1 VRPTGWTSS
10 TRWSAGGAIDSEQT
24 ACLAL
29 PVVEPTVEGA
39 RALGARYWVELGR
52 LARGIVRPVVG
63 SAGVEL
69 RLLSRRGPRLLVLGP
84 PELSAS
90 GDTVASRFPIVG
102 GVLTRRP
109 GGALTLSQ
117 AGEGEVEVRVS
128 VNGYL
133 PVLGR
138 GPGRRALFYVLTQA
152 RLHDL
157 VSRRFF
163 NGLIAA
169 ARS

>member
-1 VRPTGWTSS
+1 MRPTGWTSS
-10 TRWSAGGAIDSEQT
+10 TRWSDGGAIDSEQT
-24 ACLAL
+24 ARLER
-29 PVVEPTVEGA
+29 PVVAPTLDGA
-39 RALGARYWVELGR
+39 RTLGARYWVELGR
-52 LARGIVRPVVG
+52 FARGLVRPVVG

-90 GDTVASRFPIVG
+90 GETVASRFPIVG
-102 GVLTRRP
+102 GMLTRRA

-117 AGEGEVEVRVS
+117 TGDRQVEVRVA

-163 NGLIAA
+163 AGLIA
-169 ARS
+169 

>member
-1 VRPTGWTSS
+1 MRPTGWTSF
-10 TRWSAGGAIDSEQT
+10 TRWSDGGVIDSEQT
-24 ACLAL
+24 ARLERPL
-29 PVVEPTVEGA
+29 VEPTVDGA
-39 RALGARYWVELGR
+39 QTLGARYWLELGR
-52 LARGIVRPVVG
+52 FARGIVRPVVG
-63 SAGVEL
+63 PAGVEL

-102 GVLTRRP
+102 GALTRRA

-117 AGEGEVEVRVS
+117 VGSAEVEVRVA

-138 GPGRRALFYVLTQA
+138 GPGRKALFYVLTQA

-163 NGLIAA
+163 AGLTA
-169 ARS
+169 